1 MNLRL
6 QKIEG
11 WDDDKFQELI
21 DFRHKMQNQLPTFFP
36 EEINDYKKLLHPDS
50 PFSEDYQWV
59 GFFIYHDNEL
69 VAQAILSWKKKSNIG
84 NVGFVDWINNR
95 DVANFLIG
103 KIESF
108 SKSKGLSELKTPID
122 LNFFIRYRI
131 QSFSS
136 GPAYFGEP
144 IYPAYYHELFVS
156 SGFDVIGTW
165 DTYHLK
171 RYTSFINFFKKRK
184 KLENRK
190 IGSDHSVKIRSVNLK
205 KWDEE
210 LKIVFDLFIKSFK
223 EMPEFDPISFEQ
235 FKLIYDDFKYII
247 HPLTSFIVEFK
258 GVPVGF
264 SINYPDPLHVLK
276 SIKVRPVTN
285 WQKFLLFIKLRLNFS
300 TLLIPY
306 MGKVNSPEGEEIKG
320 LLVKISKKLSLPV
333 LLSRRTLICYQ
344 SPDSPSRRP
353 IDPELLTHY
362 AQYVLY
368 GKKLE

>member
-6 QKIEG
+6 QKIDKWDEG
-11 WDDDKFQELI
+11 KIRELI
-21 DFRHKMQNQLPTFFP
+21 DFKKKMQNHLPTFLP
-36 EEINDYKKLLHPDS
+36 EDIKDYKKILHPDS
-50 PFSEDYQWV
+50 AFSDDYQWV
-59 GFFIYHDNEL
+59 GFFIYHEEIL
-69 VAQAILSWKKKSNIG
+69 VAQAILSWRKTSKVGHIG
-84 NVGFVDWINNR
+84 FIDWINNK
-95 DVANFLIG
+95 DVALFLV
-103 KIESF
+103 KEIESF
-108 SKSKGLSELKTPID
+108 SRNKGFFELKTPID
-122 LNFFIRYRI
+122 VNFFIRYRI

-165 DTYHLK
+165 DTYLLK
-171 RYTSFINFFKKRK
+171 RYSSFINFLKKRK
-184 KLENRK
+184 KREKRK
-190 IGSDHSVKIRSVNLK
+190 LAHDHAVKIRSVNLK

-210 LKIVFDLFIKSFK
+210 LRIVFDLFINSFK

-264 SINYPDPLHVLK
+264 SINYPDPLHLLR
-276 SIKVRPVTN
+276 SIKGQPLNN
-285 WQKFLLFIKLRLNFS
+285 WQKICLFIRLRLNFK
-300 TLLIPY
+300 TFLIPY
-306 MGKVNSPEGEEIKG
+306 MGKVTAPEGEEIKG
-320 LLVKISKKLSLPV
+320 LMVKLSKKLSLPV
-333 LLSRRTLICYQ
+333 LLCRRTLICYQ
-344 SPDSPSRRP
+344 SPESPSRRP